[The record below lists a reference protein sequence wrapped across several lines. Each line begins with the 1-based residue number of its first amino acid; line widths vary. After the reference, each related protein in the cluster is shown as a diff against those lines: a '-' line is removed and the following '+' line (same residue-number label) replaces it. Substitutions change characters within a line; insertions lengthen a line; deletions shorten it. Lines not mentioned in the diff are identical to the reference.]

1 MVARQ
6 RRRHRAGGKGCAR
19 RPRWRRRSECGV
31 ADGGVEGAVA
41 MAMLKAEAATE
52 EAKTVKLMA
61 MVKLVAEACA
71 DLTREEGKAADS
83 TVCSELSS

>member
-1 MVARQ
+1 M
-6 RRRHRAGGKGCAR
+6 
-19 RPRWRRRSECGV
+19 
-31 ADGGVEGAVA
+31 A